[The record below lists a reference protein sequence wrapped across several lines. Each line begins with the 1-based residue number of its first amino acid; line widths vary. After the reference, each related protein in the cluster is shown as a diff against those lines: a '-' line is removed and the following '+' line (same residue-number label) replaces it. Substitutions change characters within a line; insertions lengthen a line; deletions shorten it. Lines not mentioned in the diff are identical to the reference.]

1 MNKIIKPLSFVLLL
15 IVLLFSF
22 SFVYKSET
30 SAISRCESCCDWDCD
45 FDCGCPTIT
54 PSPTDTPTCPPEVTP
69 TPTPEVTS
77 TPEVTPTLTPTSPPS
92 NGGNGGDSGGGD
104 APTCDK
110 TTPDAPYLES
120 AVPSATDVSLKWQKV
135 LENVTHYSIEYGPS
149 SGNYLHSVLNT
160 GDVDTY
166 VVGGLSSGCF
176 TVRAWNDCAASD
188 LSNEVCTGQVQGA
201 VLGASTLGATGS
213 TNEAILN
220 TLFLLGLVSVGVSVK
235 KLLL

>member
-1 MNKIIKPLSFVLLL
+1 MNKLIKPISFVFLLV
-15 IVLLFSF
+15 VLLFSF

-30 SAISRCESCCDWDCD
+30 SAISCDDFCCDWDCG
-45 FDCGCPTIT
+45 CGCPTIAPT
-54 PSPTDTPTCPPEVTP
+54 PTPTSTCPPIPTPTVTS
-69 TPTPEVTS
+69 TPTPEVTL
-77 TPEVTPTLTPTSPPS
+77 TPTPTSPPS
-92 NGGNGGDSGGGD
+92 NGGNGGDSDGGGT
-104 APTCDK
+104 PTCDK

-120 AVPSATDVSLKWQKV
+120 AVPSATDVFLKWQKV

-166 VVGGLSSGCF
+166 LIGGLSSGCF
-176 TVRAWNDCAASD
+176 AVRAWNECAASD

-213 TNEAILN
+213 TSEVILN
-220 TLFLLGLVSVGVSVK
+220 TLFLLGLVSVGASVK